1 VDTIEKGAPGFKNY
15 SALYEQM
22 SRPIDAMR
30 FLQSRNLTDTQGN
43 VRLGQ
48 LDTLLKAIR
57 REKGKPGYREA
68 DSVTD
73 EQLKALE
80 TLRDDMR
87 LASRID
93 LGKAR
98 GSDTSV
104 NMFTNSK
111 LLDMA
116 QGAAAKVAGSA
127 GVGLGGLLTGGFD
140 GGLLAGGAAKM
151 FSEAASKRAIA
162 RAAATRDKTLDYLDN
177 RLLNPYGR
185 GN

>member
-1 VDTIEKGAPGFKNY
+1 MRPNEGGGFKAY
-15 SALYEQM
+15 AQRYEEL

-30 FLQSRNLTDTQGN
+30 FLQSRNLTDTQGS

-57 REKGKPGYREA
+57 HEQGKPGYREA

-93 LGKAR
+93 LGNAR
-98 GSDTSV
+98 GSDTNANLMISGRV
-104 NMFTNSK
+104 A
-111 LLDMA
+111 DMA
-116 QGAAAKVAGSA
+116 QGIAGKLA
-127 GVGLGGLLTGGFD
+127 GATGVGLGGALTGGIE
-140 GGLLAGGAAKM
+140 GGAVGTMLGNAL
-151 FSEAASKRAIA
+151 AAGASRRVAGRLA
-162 RAAATRDKTLDYLDN
+162 NTQSATYDALDN
-177 RLLNPYGR
+177 MLLNPGRR